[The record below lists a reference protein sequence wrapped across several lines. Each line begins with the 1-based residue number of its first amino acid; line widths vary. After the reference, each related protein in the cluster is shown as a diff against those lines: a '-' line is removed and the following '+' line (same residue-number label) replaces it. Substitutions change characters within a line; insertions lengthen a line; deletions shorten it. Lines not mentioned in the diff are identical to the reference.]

1 MNREHDAGREYA
13 EIWGETVE
21 ANRKLRTLAMILAAA
36 CLALGVLLLRVA
48 TVEPPRPI
56 VVRVDEVGRA
66 EAVAYEAATAQ
77 ADPLDPTTKYFLNR
91 FISDF
96 YSRRQA
102 TVEEHWTRSLR
113 FLSTELANAAFT
125 RDGAE
130 VAAMAA
136 GTADTEIQVEQVV
149 LRIHPAPE
157 APHGATADFDL
168 VHLRQG
174 QETLRERWSI
184 TLRFTF
190 LTVIPSELVVYNPM
204 GILITYLQ
212 ADRALVTE
220 AAAGDRPSAGTRSG
234 ARAVRVDG
242 TPGRV
247 DRAGCLHSGV
257 FTRAQLSA
265 YLRIDRWQALRFVR
279 AMSERRLAA
288 DETLEGRKVCRICG
302 RGIYRALG
310 AEDIRHRR
318 IASDEVLLR
327 RLLSLDYV
335 LEHTGL
341 SWLPTE
347 LEKVGA
353 FEALGIE
360 RRILP
365 SRLYRGAAGN
375 TRRYFPLK
383 LPVALEAERAVF
395 VYVDPGHDTTTALR
409 SWGVAHRGL
418 WEALRERGRSIEVV
432 AVVRTVRELQR
443 ALTILENWTNTS
455 TASGPSAAPEPD
467 SAARRE
473 IVRIEQAIRKPRMS
487 GCSKSM
493 ATCRP
498 ASSGS
503 SS

>member
-96 YSRRQA
+96 YSRRRA

-136 GTADTEIQVEQVV
+136 GTADTEHQVEQVV

-220 AAAGDRPSAGTRSG
+220 PPGDRPSAGTREG
-234 ARAVRVDG
+234 ARAVRLDG

-247 DRAGCLHSGV
+247 DRAG
-257 FTRAQLSA
+257 LSA
-265 YLRIDRWQALRFVR
+265 QRRVHPRPALRLSTDRSLAGSSVR
-279 AMSERRLAA
+279 PGHVGAKAGSRR
-288 DETLEGRKVCRICG
+288 DTGRPESLPDLRARDLPRARG
-302 RGIYRALG
+302 RG
-310 AEDIRHRR
+310 H
-318 IASDEVLLR
+318 
-327 RLLSLDYV
+327 
-335 LEHTGL
+335 
-341 SWLPTE
+341 P
-347 LEKVGA
+347 
-353 FEALGIE
+353 
-360 RRILP
+360 P
-365 SRLYRGAAGN
+365 
-375 TRRYFPLK
+375 P
-383 LPVALEAERAVF
+383 
-395 VYVDPGHDTTTALR
+395 
-409 SWGVAHRGL
+409 
-418 WEALRERGRSIEVV
+418 
-432 AVVRTVRELQR
+432 
-443 ALTILENWTNTS
+443 
-455 TASGPSAAPEPD
+455 PD
-467 SAARRE
+467 RFR
-473 IVRIEQAIRKPRMS
+473 
-487 GCSKSM
+487 
-493 ATCRP
+493 
-498 ASSGS
+498 
-503 SS
+503 